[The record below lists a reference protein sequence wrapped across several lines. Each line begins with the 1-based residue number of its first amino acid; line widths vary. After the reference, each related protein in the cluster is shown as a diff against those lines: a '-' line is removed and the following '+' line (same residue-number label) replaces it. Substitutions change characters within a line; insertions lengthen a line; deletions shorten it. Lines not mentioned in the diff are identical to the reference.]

1 MSRIMKKAYEDDTQR
16 CRNRKMMRL
25 PNFMYCIPIFGMV
38 AVSFTCM
45 ESKGAEPESS
55 RPPVDVVESDVNK
68 DGDIDGWSYMNG
80 GYIERQE
87 IDMNFDG
94 RIDSVFMYERDGRV
108 KEEILDTNYDGKMD
122 NWRYYNG
129 GEVVKDSIDSDFDG
143 KIDVWFYI
151 DRGRVIKMEEDTT
164 GDGNPDRTVE
174 Y

>member
-1 MSRIMKKAYEDDTQR
+1 MMK
-16 CRNRKMMRL
+16 L
-25 PNFMYCIPIFGMV
+25 PIIVYCFFFFGLV
-38 AVSFTCM
+38 ASPFVCVESF
-45 ESKGAEPESS
+45 GAERNAAKPSLAN
-55 RPPVDVVESDVNK
+55 VIESDINN
-68 DGDIDGWSYMNG
+68 DGNIDGWSYVND

-94 RIDSVFMYERDGRV
+94 KIDSVFMYENNGSV

-129 GEVVKDSIDSDFDG
+129 GEVVQDSIDSDYDG

-151 DRGRVIKMEEDTT
+151 DRGRVYKMEEDTT
-164 GDGNPDRTVE
+164 GDGSPDRTVK